1 MEDADRLVPEFRV
14 AIMLANGWN
23 MRRLIRKKIE
33 IQFDAD
39 FPDSL
44 FSVFQIHWAEIR
56 TLLIGKYERD
66 PKDEDMLACNGS
78 MPM

>member
-23 MRRLIRKKIE
+23 LRRLIRKKIE

-39 FPDSL
+39 FPDSRQL
-44 FSVFQIHWAEIR
+44 VQCFP
-56 TLLIGKYERD
+56 D
-66 PKDEDMLACNGS
+66 PLG
-78 MPM
+78 